1 MGGNHV
7 GQMTLSPALLS
18 PAAQILVC
26 IQDGILPLS
35 GYEVEVLLFFVIR
48 IQIGSVG
55 RDIAAERGMLCG
67 KEHHEKFYHIRSEA
81 GGDVC

>member
-1 MGGNHV
+1 
-7 GQMTLSPALLS
+7 MTLSPALLS

-67 KEHHEKFYHIRSEA
+67 KDDSVSLAA
-81 GGDVC
+81 GTP